1 MLGRRQAVI
10 IGSLELYERVLL
22 FAACLLACGTV
33 TLRAQGANFAGA
45 QAGVSTLSA
54 DGRSIITG
62 TSTSISLYKPENGPT
77 FQALFGRHLS
87 NYLSVQASY
96 GWNRNSLTLTSSQSS
111 EDRSAFYEQTRAATQ
126 HAAVGELLLY
136 FRKQRR
142 SVRPYLS
149 VGGGA
154 IHVASSEKT
163 ISGMMEAGIAAPG
176 GFSSTKP
183 AIRVAVGIDLFIK
196 GGWAFRF
203 TFSETIRRNAIS
215 AQLTPAGQRNLANF
229 QNFFGFVKTF

>member
-1 MLGRRQAVI
+1 M
-10 IGSLELYERVLL
+10 YERFLL
-22 FAACLLACGTV
+22 SAACLLACGTV
-33 TLRAQGANFAGA
+33 TLQAQGSNFAGA

-54 DGRSIITG
+54 DGRSIISG

-77 FQALFGRHLS
+77 FQAVFGRHLS
-87 NYLSVQASY
+87 NYLSIQATY

-111 EDRSAFYEQTRAATQ
+111 EERAAFYEQTRSAVQ

-136 FRKQRR
+136 FRKQGR
-142 SVRPYLS
+142 SMRPYLS

-154 IHVASSEKT
+154 IHVASSDDT
-163 ISGMMEAGIAAPG
+163 IRGATEEGITAPG

-183 AIRVAVGIDLFIK
+183 ALRVAVGIDLFVK

>member
-1 MLGRRQAVI
+1 MVT
-10 IGSLELYERVLL
+10 GSLGLYKRLL
-22 FAACLLACGTV
+22 LHAVCLLACGTAA
-33 TLRAQGANFAGA
+33 LRGQGSNFAGA
-45 QAGVSTLSA
+45 QTGVSTLSA

-77 FQALFGRHLS
+77 FQGLFGRHLS
-87 NYLSVQASY
+87 DYLSVQATY

-111 EDRSAFYEQTRAATQ
+111 ADRGAFYEQTRSATQ

-136 FRKQRR
+136 FRRQGR

-154 IHVASSEKT
+154 IHVTSSEKT
-163 ISGMMEAGIAAPG
+163 IRGMIEEGIAAPG

-183 AIRVAVGIDLFIK
+183 ALRVAVGIDLFIK

-215 AQLTPAGQRNLANF
+215 AQLTPPGQRNLANF